1 MTVFG
6 LLAGGKGTGTGAL
19 AQHRGAAGDGGRAM
33 VELCDGR
40 CGQGQGGRLVLAVQD
55 QLCKGAEPLLST
67 CLYSQ
72 NLSCHN
78 ALAHEDMTSFS
89 TPSDFTHAPNQV
101 PVI

>member
-55 QLCKGAEPLLST
+55 QLCKGAELTLST
-67 CLYSQ
+67 RLYSQ
-72 NLSCHN
+72 NFELPQC
-78 ALAHEDMTSFS
+78 TSPRRHDKLFY
-89 TPSDFTHAPNQV
+89 PF
-101 PVI
+101 